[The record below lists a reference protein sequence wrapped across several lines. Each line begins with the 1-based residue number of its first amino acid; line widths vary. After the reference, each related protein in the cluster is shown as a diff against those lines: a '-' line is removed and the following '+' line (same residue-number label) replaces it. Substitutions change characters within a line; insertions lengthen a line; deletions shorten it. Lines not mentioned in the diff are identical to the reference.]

1 MQELKIDI
9 TPLTLK
15 KFFFSDLSVQIH
27 RRDITKKIYDSK
39 LIKHSSE
46 GSHDF
51 TLDVSDSCQ
60 LTGDIK
66 ILFLN
71 KSKEIVFSVSFNTF
85 CSFNSFKENEYS
97 LNEQSCQ
104 GCKRLDEEEGKL
116 VWTLTK
122 ELLDGGAKNKNLD
135 TSFKLEFII
144 ETNEIAKSKPGT
156 IKESDFSN
164 RISHYDNVE
173 SVLGCYSMGAT
184 RGSLIE
190 EEEKGEKPK
199 KFRDLV
205 DEEIINRKP
214 SIFNIHH
221 TVMRRIRLT
230 KKPAKSLYKSN
241 SEPFLNSLSF
251 RPEMI
256 QSRKSSIESLDIELE
271 KSQT

>member
-1 MQELKIDI
+1 M
-9 TPLTLK
+9 
-15 KFFFSDLSVQIH
+15 
-27 RRDITKKIYDSK
+27 
-39 LIKHSSE
+39 
-46 GSHDF
+46 
-51 TLDVSDSCQ
+51 SDSCQ

-85 CSFNSFKENEYS
+85 CSFNSFKENEFS

-104 GCKRLDEEEGKL
+104 GRKRLDEEGKL

-144 ETNEIAKSKPGT
+144 ETNEIAKSKQNFREPGT
-156 IKESDFSN
+156 MKESDLWN

-173 SVLGCYSMGAT
+173 SVLGCYSMEAT

-190 EEEKGEKPK
+190 EGEKEKKPK

-221 TVMRRIRLT
+221 TVMRRIRLS
-230 KKPAKSLYKSN
+230 KKPTKSLYKSN
-241 SEPFLNSLSF
+241 SEPFLNSMSF
-251 RPEMI
+251 RPEMV

>member
-1 MQELKIDI
+1 L
-9 TPLTLK
+9 
-15 KFFFSDLSVQIH
+15 
-27 RRDITKKIYDSK
+27 
-39 LIKHSSE
+39 
-46 GSHDF
+46 
-51 TLDVSDSCQ
+51 
-60 LTGDIK
+60 
-66 ILFLN
+66 
-71 KSKEIVFSVSFNTF
+71 
-85 CSFNSFKENEYS
+85 
-97 LNEQSCQ
+97 
-104 GCKRLDEEEGKL
+104 EEESKL

-144 ETNEIAKSKPGT
+144 ETNEIAKSKQNSREPGT
-156 IKESDFSN
+156 MKESDLRN

-173 SVLGCYSMGAT
+173 SVLGCYSMEAT

-190 EEEKGEKPK
+190 EEEKEKKPM

-241 SEPFLNSLSF
+241 SEPFLNSMSF
-251 RPEMI
+251 RPEMV